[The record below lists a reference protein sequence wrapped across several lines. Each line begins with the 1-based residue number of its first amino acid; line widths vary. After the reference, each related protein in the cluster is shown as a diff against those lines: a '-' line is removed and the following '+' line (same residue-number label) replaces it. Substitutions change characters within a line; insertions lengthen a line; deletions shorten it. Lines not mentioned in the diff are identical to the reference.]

1 MVLAGRG
8 QGDIVLDDGTGT
20 GADYG
25 ESDLVMGRYLKP
37 YRKYL
42 AGSVVLNFLAQ
53 WLNVFSFV
61 VLIPILNILFKI
73 DTQVYTWQPI
83 DWSHL
88 SKEALQN
95 NGYAYV
101 QELIAAHGEFMTLVM
116 MGVTLIVMTG
126 LKTFFYFA
134 SSAVMVPLRTGIVRD
149 IRVEVYRKV
158 LSLPLSFFSDFSNKS
173 VLCIRWPKYWS
184 FSFSISPS
192 SEYSG
197 LISFRI
203 D

>member
-1 MVLAGRG
+1 MLK
-8 QGDIVLDDGTGT
+8 QFL
-20 GADYG
+20 
-25 ESDLVMGRYLKP
+25 SVMGRYLKP

-73 DTQVYTWQPI
+73 DTQVYTMQPI

-88 SKEALQN
+88 SKDVLQN

-116 MGVTLIVMTG
+116 MGLTLIIMTG

-158 LSLPLSFFSDFSNKS
+158 LSLPLSFFSAMNALIIRRPPSVSSNWAMRLPHW
-173 VLCIRWPKYWS
+173 LCTAA
-184 FSFSISPS
+184 
-192 SEYSG
+192 
-197 LISFRI
+197 L
-203 D
+203 